1 MAATRVKKSAKT
13 SPRPGESKAP
23 ASEET
28 REHARYPF
36 RGRAKAVIFPQAKD
50 GLAEEWEVVT
60 TDISRGGIS
69 ILHRKQ
75 LAQGQQVMLVL
86 NEAQR
91 FVEVCWCCQVW
102 PGLFAA
108 GCQFLDEPSESALA
122 YMMAAD
128 G

>member
-1 MAATRVKKSAKT
+1 MPATRVKKAAKPSAK
-13 SPRPGESKAP
+13 SAESKAP
-23 ASEET
+23 ASEGT
-28 REHARYPF
+28 REHMRYPF
-36 RGRAKAVIFPQAKD
+36 RGRAKAVFLPQTKD

-86 NEAQR
+86 SDEQR

-108 GCQFLDEPSESALA
+108 GCQFLREPSETALA
-122 YMMAAD
+122 HMMAAD

>member
-1 MAATRVKKSAKT
+1 MPSALAQETAAPTARAADSKST
-13 SPRPGESKAP
+13 SSDD
-23 ASEET
+23 
-28 REHARYPF
+28 REHMRYPF
-36 RGRAKAVIFPQAKD
+36 RGRAKAVIFPHAKE

-75 LAQGQQVMLVL
+75 LAPGQQVMLVL
-86 NEAQR
+86 NDAQR

-102 PGLFAA
+102 QGLFAA